1 MNSIFS
7 EQCWDDQCSLD
18 VLVALSSQ
26 CKEIQYTFMKFSHVL
41 STLPPSL
48 TNWDNQC
55 SFLPNNV
62 ESQLIYG
69 QLALPKKLQSLQI
82 IALIVIRSSYCF
94 DFVSHFVHLLF
105 IYDIN
110 IIMYQIFLLQLHGW
124 LPTKWRDFKSWLENF
139 KSLFSLWFL
148 FAFASFGIET
158 FHPMTLLRNA
168 LFLQLWKRLTNT
180 SFTYQLNKVNS
191 SQCILDPCLMVLSS
205 YLV

>member
-124 LPTKWRDFKSWLENF
+124 LPTKWRDFKSWLENSRACF
-139 KSLFSLWFL
+139 HYGSSCICIVRYRDVSSNDF
-148 FAFASFGIET
+148 IEECT
-158 FHPMTLLRNA
+158 IPPA
-168 LFLQLWKRLTNT
+168 LEEVDKYF
-180 SFTYQLNKVNS
+180 
-191 SQCILDPCLMVLSS
+191 IHLST
-205 YLV
+205 